1 MPGDH
6 GHLAGELA
14 QGVGRNEALARKI
27 RLHDLHTARK
37 QDEKWDIR
45 VTRLKQDFTSLHLS
59 DSADRQNAVDLSC
72 GQDWK
77 SLRAGIKR
85 AGY

>member
-1 MPGDH
+1 LPGDH
-6 GHLAGELA
+6 GHLAGKLA
-14 QGVGRNEALARKI
+14 AGVGCNGALARKI

-45 VTRLKQDFTSLHLS
+45 VARLKQDFACLHFS
-59 DSADRQNAVDLSC
+59 DFAEGQNAVDLSC

-77 SLRAGIKR
+77 SLRAGI
-85 AGY
+85 